1 MITMRPRQSHSIM
14 KLQASEEYS
23 HVTHTRPIYRQ
34 FKVYIFS
41 FYEDLRGSLM
51 DLSIIVGIV
60 AFYQFAIL
68 QTVPDDLPSMFVGLM
83 FVAIGLA
90 FFLRGLELGIFPLGE
105 DLSQRLAKLSTR
117 TWIVVFAFV
126 IGFAT
131 TVAEP
136 ALIAI
141 AHKAALISNGE
152 IDAFTLRLVV
162 AFSVGSAIVL
172 GVMRIILDHPIHW
185 YIIGGY
191 CLVLLTTLF
200 SPVEI
205 VGLAF
210 DSGGITTSTVTVPLI
225 AALGIGL
232 SSSLKE
238 RNPLIDG
245 FGLIAFASI
254 MPMIFVQG
262 YGIVAYRGATGGGG
276 PAAIETTAAET
287 GSAFWAYAETLLA
300 SIRDVMPVVVVILV
314 FYFVILRKPI
324 EQFGKRAAG
333 FGLVVLGL
341 YVFVIG
347 LELGL
352 FPIGESL
359 AIELAGTR
367 NLWLIYSF
375 AFAVGFATTIAEPA
389 LTAIAGKAEEISE
402 GSIRGT
408 LLRGFVA
415 LGVGVG
421 ILLGA
426 YRIIHGDSIVYY
438 ILSGYVVVIV
448 MTFFAPRTIIPIAY
462 DSGGVTTSTIT
473 VPIVAALGLGL
484 AISIPDRDPLIDGFG
499 LIAFASLFPMIA
511 VLGYGIAKREAIRFH
526 ERRILRMEKQ
536 VMSKVSRHI
545 GADLDGDGIEDS
557 TYIESLPINK
567 KNIITIT
574 GESGSGIST
583 VTEKLAQALE
593 YRKFSAGGLFRN
605 LAQQHGMSVEKFNEY
620 AKTNR
625 FIDRE
630 IDTLIRRLGQGNEIV
645 LDSRLGFYWI
655 HDSFKVYLTA
665 DRDIAAR
672 RIYEDTIRGRRKGEE
687 AVTIIEAAASIQQQR
702 ESTMERYF
710 RDYGIDVGNTN
721 SFDLVVDTDNKTPDD
736 VVAIVRKRYREWQS
750 K

>member
-1 MITMRPRQSHSIM
+1 M
-14 KLQASEEYS
+14 K
-23 HVTHTRPIYRQ
+23 RNKPIYHHLQ
-34 FKVYIFS
+34 NYAFT
-41 FYEDLRGSLM
+41 FYEDLRGSLV
-51 DLSIIVGIV
+51 DLSVIIGIV

-68 QTVPDDLPSMFVGLM
+68 QTVPDDLPSMFIGLLL
-83 FVAIGLA
+83 VAFGLA

-105 DLSQRLAKLSTR
+105 DLSQQLAQLKTR
-117 TWIVVFAFV
+117 TWIIVFAFV

-131 TVAEP
+131 TIAEP

-141 AHKAALISNGE
+141 ANKAAVISNGQ
-152 IDAFTLRLVV
+152 IDALTLRLVV
-162 AFSVGSAIVL
+162 AFSVGAAIVL
-172 GVMRIILDHPIHW
+172 GVIRIIADHPIHW

-191 CLVLLTTLF
+191 SLVLLTTVF

-262 YGIVAYRGATGGGG
+262 YGLVAYSGAGQGSVPTTMEMATADAGFVYWSYV
-276 PAAIETTAAET
+276 ET
-287 GSAFWAYAETLLA
+287 FIA
-300 SIRDVMPVVVVILV
+300 SVRDVLPVVVVILV
-314 FYFVILRKPI
+314 FYLLVLRKPI
-324 EQFGKRAAG
+324 TSFGKRAGG

-359 AIELAGTR
+359 AIELASSQ

-375 AFAVGFATTIAEPA
+375 AFTIGFATTIAEPA

-402 GSIRGT
+402 GSIKGT

-421 ILLGA
+421 IFLGA

-438 ILSGYVVVIV
+438 ILAGYVVVII
-448 MTFFAPRTIIPIAY
+448 MTFFSPRTIIPIAY

-484 AISIPDRDPLIDGFG
+484 ATSIPGRDPLIDGFG

-511 VLGYGIAKREAIRFH
+511 VLGYGISKREAIRFH

-536 VMSKVSRHI
+536 VMSNVGRHI
-545 GADLDGDGIEDS
+545 DGDLDGDGIEDA
-557 TYIESLPINK
+557 TYISSLAINK
-567 KNIITIT
+567 KNIVTIT
-574 GESGSGIST
+574 GESGSGVST
-583 VTEKLAQALE
+583 VTDRLAEALE
-593 YRKFSAGGLFRN
+593 YRKFSAGGLFRS
-605 LAQQHGMSVEKFNEY
+605 LAQQYDMSVEKLNEY
-620 AKTNR
+620 ARENR
-625 FIDRE
+625 VIDRE
-630 IDTLIRRLGQGNEIV
+630 IDMLIRRLGLGNEIV

-655 HDSFKVYLTA
+655 HDSFKVYLA
-665 DRDIAAR
+665 VDREIAAR
-672 RIYEDTIRGRRKGEE
+672 RIYEDIVEGRRKGEK
-687 AVTIIEAAASIQQQR
+687 AVSIIEAASSIQEQS
-702 ESTMERYF
+702 ESAMARYF
-710 RDYGIDVGNTN
+710 RDYGIDISNTS
-721 SFDLVVDTDNKTPDD
+721 SFDLIIETDNMTRGE
-736 VVAIVRKRYREWQS
+736 VVTLIRKHYKKWLS

>member
-1 MITMRPRQSHSIM
+1 M
-14 KLQASEEYS
+14 K
-23 HVTHTRPIYRQ
+23 HTNPIYHH
-34 FKVYIFS
+34 FKIYIFS

-51 DLSIIVGIV
+51 DLSIIVGII

-68 QTVPDDLPSMFVGLM
+68 QTVPDDLPSMFIGLM
-83 FVAIGLA
+83 LVALGLA

-117 TWIVVFAFV
+117 TWIIVFAFV

-141 AHKAALISNGE
+141 AHKAALISNGQ
-152 IDAFTLRLVV
+152 IDSFTLRLVV

-191 CLVLLTTLF
+191 FLVLLTTLF

-205 VGLAF
+205 VGLAY

-262 YGIVAYRGATGGGG
+262 YGIVAYGGASQGSEPTT
-276 PAAIETTAAET
+276 IETTATET
-287 GSAFWAYAETLLA
+287 TSAFWTYFDTLLA

-314 FYFVILRKPI
+314 FYLVILRKPI
-324 EQFGKRAAG
+324 AKFGKRAAG

-359 AIELAGTR
+359 AIELASSR

-389 LTAIAGKAEEISE
+389 LTAVAGKAEEISE
-402 GSIRGT
+402 GSIKGT

-438 ILSGYVVVIV
+438 ILSGYVVVII

-484 AISIPDRDPLIDGFG
+484 ATSIPDRDPLIDGFG

-511 VLGYGIAKREAIRFH
+511 VLGYGISKREAIRFH

-536 VMSKVSRHI
+536 VMSKVSRHMD
-545 GADLDGDGIEDS
+545 ADLDGDGIDDS
-557 TYIESLPINK
+557 TYIDSLPTNK
-567 KNIITIT
+567 KNIIAIT
-574 GESGSGIST
+574 GEIGSGIST
-583 VTEKLAQALE
+583 VTDKLAQALE
-593 YRKFSAGGLFRN
+593 YRKFSAGGLFRS
-605 LAQQHGMSVEKFNEY
+605 LALQYDMSVEKLNEY
-620 AKTNR
+620 AKSNR
-625 FIDRE
+625 VIDQE
-630 IDTLIRRLGQGNEIV
+630 IDTLIRRLGEGNEIV

-672 RIYEDTIRGRRKGEE
+672 RIYEDIINGRRKGEK
-687 AVTIIEAAASIQQQR
+687 AVTIIEATASIQKQS

-710 RDYGIDVGNTN
+710 REYGIDISNTN
-721 SFDLVVDTDNKTPDD
+721 SFDLIIDTDHKTPDD
-736 VVAIVRKRYREWQS
+736 VVALIRKHYKEWQG

>member
-1 MITMRPRQSHSIM
+1 S
-14 KLQASEEYS
+14 
-23 HVTHTRPIYRQ
+23 V
-34 FKVYIFS
+34 
-41 FYEDLRGSLM
+41 
-51 DLSIIVGIV
+51 IIGIV

-68 QTVPDDLPSMFVGLM
+68 QTVPDDLPSMFIGLM
-83 FVAIGLA
+83 LVAVGLA
-90 FFLRGLELGIFPLGE
+90 FFLRGLEVGIFPLGE

-117 TWIVVFAFV
+117 TWIIVFAFV

-141 AHKAALISNGE
+141 AHKAALISNGD

-162 AFSVGSAIVL
+162 AVSVGSAIVL
-172 GVMRIILDHPIHW
+172 GVTRIILGHPIHW
-185 YIIGGY
+185 YIITGY
-191 CLVLLTTLF
+191 FLVLATTLF

-205 VGLAF
+205 VGLAY

-262 YGIVAYRGATGGGG
+262 YGIIAYGSGGDGS
-276 PAAIETTAAET
+276 ATTAVESTVAASS
-287 GSAFWAYAETLLA
+287 SAWWAYVETLLA
-300 SIRDVMPVVVVILV
+300 SIRDVTPVIVVILV
-314 FYFVILRKPI
+314 FYLAVLRERI
-324 EQFGKRAAG
+324 VDFGKRAAG
-333 FGLVVLGL
+333 FGLVILGL
-341 YVFVIG
+341 YLFVIG

-359 AIELAGTR
+359 AMELAASG

-375 AFAVGFATTIAEPA
+375 AFAMGFATTIAEPA
-389 LTAIAGKAEEISE
+389 LTAIAGKAAEISE
-402 GSIRGT
+402 GSINSA

-415 LGVGVG
+415 FGVGVG

-438 ILSGYVVVIV
+438 ILSGYVVVII

-484 AISIPDRDPLIDGFG
+484 AMSIPGRDPLIDGFG

-511 VLGYGIAKREAIRFH
+511 VLGYGISKREAIRIH
-526 ERRILRMEKQ
+526 ERRILRMENL
-536 VMSKVSRHI
+536 VISKVGQHI
-545 GADLDGDGIEDS
+545 SADLDGDGIDDT
-557 TYIESLPINK
+557 TYINSLPIK
-567 KNIITIT
+567 KRNIITIT
-574 GESGSGIST
+574 GESGSGVST
-583 VTEKLAQALE
+583 VTARLAEALG
-593 YRKFSAGGLFRN
+593 YRKFSAGGLFRS
-605 LAQQHGMSVEKFNEY
+605 LALQLDMSVEKLNKY
-620 AKTNR
+620 TKSHQ
-625 FIDRE
+625 IVDQE
-630 IDTLIRRLGQGNEIV
+630 IDALLRRLGEGNEIV
-645 LDSRLGFYWI
+645 LDSRLGYHWI
-655 HDSFKVYLTA
+655 HNSFKVYLTI
-665 DRDIAAR
+665 DPNIAAR
-672 RIYEDTIRGRRKGEE
+672 RIHEDIMQGRRRAEV
-687 AVTIIEAAASIQQQR
+687 AVTILETTTSIEDQN
-702 ESTMERYF
+702 ESARERYF
-710 RDYGIDVGNTN
+710 RTYGIDITNT
-721 SFDLVVDTDNKTPDD
+721 SPFDLVINTDKITAAE
-736 VVAIVRKRYREWQS
+736 VAALIRQHYREYQQ

>member
-1 MITMRPRQSHSIM
+1 M
-14 KLQASEEYS
+14 KQP
-23 HVTHTRPIYRQ
+23 TPIYDR
-34 FKVYIFS
+34 FKVYS
-41 FYEDLRGSLM
+41 FTFFEDLRGSLM
-51 DLSIIVGIV
+51 DLSIIIGII
-60 AFYQFAIL
+60 AFYKFAIL
-68 QTVPDDLPSMFVGLM
+68 QTVPDNLPDMFVGLM
-83 FVAIGLA
+83 LVALGLA

-117 TWIVVFAFV
+117 TGIIVFAFV

-141 AHKAALISNGE
+141 ANKAAVISNGD

-162 AFSVGSAIVL
+162 AVSVGSAIVL
-172 GVMRIILDHPIHW
+172 GVVRIILGHPIHW

-191 CLVLLTTLF
+191 FLVLASTLF

-205 VGLAF
+205 VGLAY

-232 SSSLKE
+232 SGSLKE

-254 MPMIFVQG
+254 MPMIFVQA
-262 YGIVAYRGATGGGG
+262 YGIFAYKGAGQSNE
-276 PAAIETTAAET
+276 PAAIEPAAT
-287 GSAFWAYAETLLA
+287 GAAPGWWPYVETLLE
-300 SIRDVMPVVVVILV
+300 SIRDVTPVVAVILI
-314 FYFVILRKPI
+314 FYLFVLRQPI
-324 EQFGKRAAG
+324 ANFAKRAAG

-341 YVFVIG
+341 YVFIIG

-352 FPIGESL
+352 FPIGQSI
-359 AIELAGTR
+359 AVELAGSQ

-375 AFAVGFATTIAEPA
+375 AFAVGFAATVAEPA

-402 GSIRGT
+402 GSIKGT

-426 YRIIHGDSIVYY
+426 YRIIQGDSIVYY
-438 ILSGYVVVIV
+438 ILVGYIVVII
-448 MTFFAPRTIIPIAY
+448 MTFFAPRIIIPVAY

-484 AISIPDRDPLIDGFG
+484 ASSIPGRDPLIDGFG

-511 VLGYGIAKREAIRFH
+511 VLGYGISKREAIRFH

-536 VMSKVSRHI
+536 VMSKVGRHI
-545 GADLDGDGIEDS
+545 DADLHGDDIEDS
-557 TYIESLPINK
+557 AYINSLPATR

-583 VTEKLAQALE
+583 VTEELAKVLE
-593 YRKFSAGGLFRN
+593 YRKFSAGGLFRK
-605 LAQQHGMSVEKFNEY
+605 LALQHDMSVEKLNEY
-620 AKTNR
+620 TVSHQV
-625 FIDRE
+625 IDRE
-630 IDTLIRRLGQGNEIV
+630 IDTLIRRLGQGNEVV
-645 LDSRLGFYWI
+645 LDARLGFHWI
-655 HDSFKVYLTA
+655 HDSFKVYLTV

-672 RIYEDTIRGRRKGEE
+672 RIYEDILEGRRHGEE
-687 AVTIIEAAASIQQQR
+687 ALTILDAAASIQEQS
-702 ESTMERYF
+702 ESTQARYF
-710 RDYGIDVGNTN
+710 RDYGIDIGNTN
-721 SFDLVVDTDNKTPDD
+721 SFDLIINTDRKSPDD
-736 VVAIVRKRYREWQS
+736 VVALIRKHYREWQS
-750 K
+750 R

>member
-1 MITMRPRQSHSIM
+1 VKQTN
-14 KLQASEEYS
+14 
-23 HVTHTRPIYRQ
+23 PIYHHL
-34 FKVYIFS
+34 KIYIYS
-41 FYEDLRGSLM
+41 FFEDLRGSLM
-51 DLSIIVGIV
+51 DLSIIIGII

-68 QTVPDDLPSMFVGLM
+68 QTVPDDLPDMFIGLM
-83 FVAIGLA
+83 LVAIGLA
-90 FFLRGLELGIFPLGE
+90 LFLRGLELGIFPLGE

-117 TWIVVFAFV
+117 TWIIVFAFV

-141 AHKAALISNGE
+141 AQKAALISGGE
-152 IDAFTLRLVV
+152 IDSFTLRLVV

-191 CLVLLTTLF
+191 SLVLLTTIF

-205 VGLAF
+205 VGLAY

-232 SSSLKE
+232 SNSLKD

-262 YGIVAYRGATGGGG
+262 YGIMAYRGAIQGSVSTTTY
-276 PAAIETTAAET
+276 TTAAET
-287 GSAFWAYAETLLA
+287 TSAFWAYAETLLA
-300 SIRDVMPVVVVILV
+300 SIRDVTPVIAVILF
-314 FYFVILRKPI
+314 FYLFVLREPI
-324 EQFGKRAAG
+324 ANFGKRAGG
-333 FGLVVLGL
+333 FGLVILGL
-341 YVFVIG
+341 YAFIIG

-359 AIELAGTR
+359 AIELASSR

-375 AFAVGFATTIAEPA
+375 AFTVGFATTVAEPA

-402 GSIRGT
+402 GSIKGSY
-408 LLRGFVA
+408 LRGFVA

-438 ILSGYVVVIV
+438 FLSGYVVVIIL
-448 MTFFAPRTIIPIAY
+448 TFFAPRTIIPIAY

-484 AISIPDRDPLIDGFG
+484 ATSIPDRDPLVDGFG

-511 VLGYGIAKREAIRFH
+511 VLGYGISKREAIRFH
-526 ERRILRMEKQ
+526 ERRIIRMEMQ
-536 VMSKVSRHI
+536 VMSNVSRHMDE
-545 GADLDGDGIEDS
+545 DLDGDGIGDS
-557 TYIESLPINK
+557 AYISSLPINK

-574 GESGSGIST
+574 GESGSGVST
-583 VTEKLAQALE
+583 ATGKLAEALE

-605 LAQQHGMSVEKFNEY
+605 LAQQYDMSVEKLNEY
-620 AKTNR
+620 AKSNR
-625 FIDRE
+625 VIDQE
-630 IDTLIRRLGQGNEIV
+630 IDMLIRRLGKGNEIV

-665 DRDIAAR
+665 DRDIAAS
-672 RIYEDTIRGRRKGEE
+672 RIYEDVISGRRKGEQ
-687 AVTIIEAAASIQQQR
+687 AVSIIETTTSIQEQS
-702 ESTMERYF
+702 ESTMARYF
-710 RDYGIDVGNTN
+710 RDYGIDISNT
-721 SFDLVVDTDNKTPDD
+721 SLFDLIVATDHKTPDE
-736 VVAIVRKRYREWQS
+736 VVALIRKHYKKWQ
-750 K
+750 KR

>member
-1 MITMRPRQSHSIM
+1 M
-14 KLQASEEYS
+14 KR
-23 HVTHTRPIYRQ
+23 TNPIYNNL
-34 FKVYIFS
+34 KIYAFS

-51 DLSIIVGIV
+51 DLSVIVGII

-68 QTVPDDLPSMFVGLM
+68 QTVPDDLPDMFIGLVL
-83 FVAIGLA
+83 VAIGLA

-105 DLSQRLAKLSTR
+105 DLSQRLAKLGTR
-117 TWIVVFAFV
+117 TWIIVFAFV

-141 AHKAALISNGE
+141 ANKAAVISNGD
-152 IDAFTLRLVV
+152 IDSFTLRLVV

-185 YIIGGY
+185 YIITGY
-191 CLVLLTTLF
+191 LLVLLSTLF

-205 VGLAF
+205 VGLAY

-232 SSSLKE
+232 SSSLKA

-262 YGIVAYRGATGGGG
+262 YGIVAYGGAGAGSEL
-276 PAAIETTAAET
+276 PAADTAAVET
-287 GSAFWAYAETLLA
+287 APAYWAYVETLLS
-300 SIRDVMPVVVVILV
+300 SIRDVLPVVAVILV
-314 FYFVILRKPI
+314 FYLAVLRIPI
-324 EQFGKRAAG
+324 PKFGRRAAG

-359 AIELAGTR
+359 AIELAASR
-367 NLWLIYSF
+367 NFWLIYSF
-375 AFAVGFATTIAEPA
+375 AFAVGFATTVAEPA

-402 GSIRGT
+402 GSIKST

-415 LGVGVG
+415 FGVGVG

-426 YRIIHGDSIVYY
+426 YRIVQGDSIVYY
-438 ILSGYVVVIV
+438 ILSGYVVVII
-448 MTFFAPRTIIPIAY
+448 MTYFAPRTIIPIAY

-484 AISIPDRDPLIDGFG
+484 ATSIPGRDPLIDGFG

-526 ERRILRMEKQ
+526 ERRILRMEKYA
-536 VMSKVSRHI
+536 MAKVSQHI
-545 GADLDGDGIEDS
+545 GADLDGDGVDDAA
-557 TYIESLPINK
+557 YVNSLPISK
-567 KNIITIT
+567 KTIITLT
-574 GESGSGIST
+574 GESGAGVST
-583 VTEKLAQALE
+583 VADKLAQTLD
-593 YRKFSAGGLFRN
+593 YRKFSAGGFFRN
-605 LAQQHGMSVEKFNEY
+605 LALQYDMSVDKLNEY
-620 AKTNR
+620 TKSHR
-625 FIDRE
+625 VVDQE
-630 IDTLIRRLGQGNEIV
+630 IDTLIRRLGEGSEIV
-645 LDSRLGFYWI
+645 LDARLGFFWI
-655 HDSFKVYLTA
+655 HDSFKVYLTV

-672 RIYEDTIRGRRKGEE
+672 RIYADIVKGSRKGEKALTVLE
-687 AVTIIEAAASIQQQR
+687 ATANVQKQS
-702 ESTMERYF
+702 ESTRERYF
-710 RDYGIDVGNTN
+710 RDYGIDISNTN
-721 SFDLVVDTDNKTPDD
+721 CFNLIINTDDKTADEI
-736 VVAIVRKRYREWQS
+736 VATIREHYKQWQRK
-750 K
+750 